1 MIAERKET
9 MIRNWYKFSSGGV
22 SVIGLAIVVL
32 IIVLAIFAPVIAP
45 YPQDVGAVVNFE
57 ESSLAPSMEHIMGT
71 DTMGRDVFSRLLIS
85 LRSSLLMGILVLS
98 IAVPVGFV
106 VGVLAG
112 YYKDTWI
119 ETVLMRIVDIFLSVP
134 ALVLALAI
142 AAILEPNLRNSMIA
156 ITIMWWPWYARLSF
170 GVASSLRTENYIV
183 YAELTGAK
191 LSHIIFK
198 EFLPNTFDQI
208 LTKMTLDMGYVI
220 CMGATLSFVGL
231 GEQPPTPALGNMI
244 NDGVKFLPDM
254 WWLAIFPAATII
266 IIVLGFNLLGDGVGN
281 IFNVEGK

>member
-1 MIAERKET
+1 MKAERKET

-112 YYKDTWI
+112 YYKDT
-119 ETVLMRIVDIFLSVP
+119 
-134 ALVLALAI
+134 
-142 AAILEPNLRNSMIA
+142 
-156 ITIMWWPWYARLSF
+156 
-170 GVASSLRTENYIV
+170 
-183 YAELTGAK
+183 
-191 LSHIIFK
+191 
-198 EFLPNTFDQI
+198 
-208 LTKMTLDMGYVI
+208 
-220 CMGATLSFVGL
+220 
-231 GEQPPTPALGNMI
+231 
-244 NDGVKFLPDM
+244 
-254 WWLAIFPAATII
+254 
-266 IIVLGFNLLGDGVGN
+266 
-281 IFNVEGK
+281 